1 MAQLDMT
8 RGPVP
13 QNLARYAG
21 PLILGNLFQLSY
33 NLVDSVIAGRFIGQ
47 DALAAAGTASPIM
60 NILIL
65 GISGLSLGAGVLMSE
80 FFGAGEREKLKR
92 ELSTVLLF
100 GLFFSLA
107 LVCLG
112 VAVTRPLLVALQ
124 VPVEILPMTC
134 AYVRVIFLGVPFTYF
149 YNTLAAALKS
159 VGDAKTPLKFLVFS
173 ACLNAAL
180 DLIFIAG
187 LGFGLVC
194 SAVTTVVAE
203 GASALLSAL
212 YIYGKVPGL
221 ALGRGELGLD
231 KTLLKITLRYGSA
244 TALQQ
249 SCQPIGKLLVQRCVN
264 GLGVEAMAAFNAV
277 TRIDDFAFTPQQS
290 IAQAITTFV
299 AQHRGRG
306 VRTREERRRVY
317 TGFRWGLALELGYF
331 VCICLVAELLKEP
344 IMRLFLE
351 KDSSPLTIQMG
362 CQYLTAM
369 GVLYILPAMTN
380 GVQGFFRGC
389 GRMKLTLL
397 CTFIQ
402 VFFRVSVT
410 YALAP
415 EIGIS
420 GVAVACCIGWVFM
433 LEFEGLCYLKNK
445 RQWERGERPFGAG

>member
-8 RGPVP
+8 RGNVAG
-13 QNLARYAG
+13 NLARYAL

-33 NLVDSVIAGRFIGQ
+33 NMADSVIAGRFIGR

-65 GISGLSLGAGVLMSE
+65 GISGLSMGAGVLMSE
-80 FFGAGEREKLKR
+80 FFGAGERERLKR

-100 GLFFSLA
+100 GLVFSLA
-107 LVCLG
+107 LVGLG

-124 VPVEILPMTC
+124 VPEEILGMTS

-149 YNTLAAALKS
+149 YNTLAAALKAL
-159 VGDAKTPLKFLVFS
+159 GDSKTPLKFLMFS
-173 ACLNAAL
+173 ACLNVAL
-180 DLIFIAG
+180 DILFIAL

-203 GASALLSAL
+203 GASALLSVY
-212 YIYGKVPGL
+212 YIYRRVPEL
-221 ALGRGELGLD
+221 ALGREELKVD
-231 KTLLKITLRYGSA
+231 RELLNVTLRYGSA

-249 SCQPIGKLLVQRCVN
+249 SCQPIGKLLVQRCIN
-264 GLGVEAMAAFNAV
+264 GLGVDAMAAFNAV

-306 VRTREERRRVY
+306 VGTPEDRRRVY
-317 TGFRWGLALELGYF
+317 QGFRRGMLLEACYF

-344 IMRLFLE
+344 IMRLFVE
-351 KDSSPLTIQMG
+351 KDSSPLTIEMG

-410 YALAP
+410 YLLAP
-415 EIGIS
+415 RMGIV
-420 GVAVACCIGWVFM
+420 GVAVACCVGWVFM
-433 LEFEGLCYLKNK
+433 LAFEGSCYFHNK
-445 RQWERGERPFGAG
+445 ARWDREERAFGT

>member
-8 RGPVP
+8 RGDVGGH
-13 QNLARYAG
+13 LARYAW

-33 NLVDSVIAGRFIGQ
+33 NLVDSVIAGRFIGE

-80 FFGAGEREKLKR
+80 FFGAGEWDKLKR

-100 GLFFSLA
+100 GLMFSLA
-107 LVCLG
+107 LVGLG

-124 VPVEILPMTC
+124 VPGEILDMTC

-149 YNTLAAALKS
+149 YNTLAAALKG
-159 VGDAKTPLKFLVFS
+159 VGDAKTPLRFLVFS

-203 GASALLSAL
+203 GASAALSAL
-212 YIYGKVPGL
+212 YIYRKVPAL
-221 ALGRGELGLD
+221 ALGRGELRLD
-231 KTLLKITLRYGSA
+231 RELLHVTLRYGSA

-277 TRIDDFAFTPQQS
+277 TRVDDFAFTPQQS

-306 VRTREERRRVY
+306 VRTVADRQRIY
-317 TGFRWGLALELGYF
+317 QGFRRGMVLEGCYF
-331 VCICLVAELLKEP
+331 LCVCLVSELWKEP
-344 IMRLFLE
+344 IMRLFVE
-351 KDSSPLTIQMG
+351 KDSGPLTIQMG
-362 CQYLTAM
+362 CQYLTVM
-369 GVLYILPAMTN
+369 GFLYLLPAMTN

-415 EIGIS
+415 RLGIS
-420 GVAVACCIGWVFM
+420 AVAVACLVGWLFM
-433 LEFEGLCYLKNK
+433 LAFEVPYYFWSKA
-445 RQWERGERPFGAG
+445 RWDQEERAFGT

>member
-8 RGPVP
+8 RGPVGR
-13 QNLARYAG
+13 NMARYAA

-33 NLVDSVIAGRFIGQ
+33 NLVDSVIAGRFIGR

-65 GISGLSLGAGVLMSE
+65 GISGLSMGAGVLMSE
-80 FFGAGEREKLKR
+80 FFGAGEKEKLKR
-92 ELSTVLLF
+92 EMSTVLLF
-100 GLFFSLA
+100 GLAFSLA

-112 VAVTRPLLVALQ
+112 VAAARPLLVALK
-124 VPVEILPMTC
+124 VPPEILNMT
-134 AYVRVIFLGVPFTYF
+134 AGYVRVIFFGVPFTYF

-203 GASALLSAL
+203 GASAILSVC
-212 YIYGKVPGL
+212 YIYRRVPDL
-221 ALGRGELGLD
+221 ALRQGELGLD
-231 KTLLKITLRYGSA
+231 RVLLKITLRYGSA

-249 SCQPIGKLLVQRCVN
+249 SCQPIGKLLIQRCVN
-264 GLGVEAMAAFNAV
+264 SLGVDAMAAFNAV
-277 TRIDDFAFTPQQS
+277 TRIDDFAFTPEQS

-306 VRTREERRRVY
+306 VRTQEERRRVY
-317 TGFRWGLALELGYF
+317 TGFRVGMALELCYF

-344 IMRLFLE
+344 IMRLFVE
-351 KDSSPLTIQMG
+351 KDSSALTIQMG

-369 GVLYILPAMTN
+369 GALYILPAMTN
-380 GVQGFFRGC
+380 GLQGFFRGC

-410 YALAP
+410 YLLAP
-415 EIGIS
+415 EMGIS

-445 RQWERGERPFGAG
+445 RQWDRGERPFGAA

>member
-8 RGPVP
+8 RGNVAG
-13 QNLARYAG
+13 NLARYAG

-33 NLVDSVIAGRFIGQ
+33 NLVDSVIAGRFIGR

-65 GISGLSLGAGVLMSE
+65 GISGLSMGAGVLMSE

-92 ELSTVLLF
+92 EFSTVLLF
-100 GLFFSLA
+100 GLMFSLT
-107 LVCLG
+107 LVGLG
-112 VAVTRPLLVALQ
+112 VAVTRPLLVGLQ
-124 VPVEILPMTC
+124 VPPEILGMTC

-149 YNTLAAALKS
+149 YNTLAAALKAL
-159 VGDAKTPLKFLVFS
+159 GDSKTPLKFLVFS
-173 ACLNAAL
+173 ACLNVAL
-180 DLIFIAG
+180 DILFIG
-187 LGFGLVC
+187 VLGFGLVC

-203 GASALLSAL
+203 GASALLSVG
-212 YIYGKVPGL
+212 YIYRRVPEL
-221 ALGRGELGLD
+221 ALGREELKVD
-231 KTLLKITLRYGSA
+231 RELLHVTLRYGSA

-264 GLGVEAMAAFNAV
+264 GLGVDAMAAFNAV

-306 VRTREERRRVY
+306 VRTGEDRQRVY
-317 TGFRWGLALELGYF
+317 RGFGRGMLLEACYF
-331 VCICLVAELLKEP
+331 VCICLVAECLKEP
-344 IMRLFLE
+344 IMWLFVE
-351 KDSSPLTIQMG
+351 QNSSPLTIEMG

-369 GVLYILPAMTN
+369 GFLYILPAMTN

-415 EIGIS
+415 RMGIS
-420 GVAVACCIGWVFM
+420 AVAVACCVGWVFM
-433 LEFEGLCYLKNK
+433 LGFEVPYYLWSKA
-445 RQWERGERPFGAG
+445 RWDREERAFGT